1 MTHSSELYDR
11 ALKKSPGG
19 VSSPVRAYKPNPLF
33 IESGKGSKIRDADG
47 NEYIDYCL
55 AYGPMIAGHSNDYV
69 LNTVKNR
76 LGKGTLYGAPSEIEL
91 ELIELISER
100 IPSAEM
106 VRLAVSGAEAT
117 MHAIRVARGFTGRD
131 GIVKMNGGY
140 HGAHDAVMANKDK
153 GYRSCPGCPGIPP
166 EAVKNTVNAEY
177 NDIESLTEVIEAE
190 SPACVI
196 LEPVMGNIGVILQ
209 EKGYIEE
216 VRKVTEETGTLL
228 IFDEVITGF
237 RLSEGGAQ
245 KYYGVTPDMTTC
257 AKIMGGGFSGSAFM
271 GKKEI
276 MENIAPAGKIYAAG
290 TYAGNPV
297 SAAAGKAQLEYMT
310 GKYDALNKRGSDLIN
325 SLKDFME
332 DSGTEGCV
340 NGVGSMLSV
349 FFGVDS
355 VTNGTQATGTDRETF
370 NALFRHMLD
379 NGIYLAPSALEGWFL
394 STEHSEADITAT
406 AEAFDSFVKRE
417 KK

>member
-1 MTHSSELYDR
+1 MTHSSKLYER

-33 IESGKGSKIRDADG
+33 IDSAKGSKIRDADG

-55 AYGPMIAGHSNDYV
+55 GYGPMIAGHSNDYV
-69 LNTVKNR
+69 LDAVKNQ
-76 LGKGTLYGAPSEIEL
+76 LEKGTLYGAPSEIEL
-91 ELIELISER
+91 ELIELISEK

-131 GIVKMNGGY
+131 GIVKMNGAY
-140 HGAHDAVMANKDK
+140 HGAHDHVMTGKGE
-153 GYRSCPGCPGIPP
+153 GYRSTPGSPGIPAD
-166 EAVKNTVNAEY
+166 AVKNTFNAEY
-177 NDIESLTEVIEAE
+177 NDIESLVEILEAE

-196 LEPVMGNIGVILQ
+196 MEPVMGNIGVILP
-209 EKGYIEE
+209 EKGYLEE
-216 VRKVTEETGTLL
+216 VRKATEETDTIL

-245 KYYGVTPDMTTC
+245 EFYDVIPDMTTC

-276 MENIAPAGKIYAAG
+276 MENIAPSGKVYAAG

-297 SAAAGKAQLEYMT
+297 SAAAGKAQIEYIT
-310 GKYDALNKRGSDLIN
+310 GKYDSLNKHGSELIE
-325 SLKDFME
+325 SLKDSME
-332 DSGTEGCV
+332 DSGTKGCV
-340 NGVGSMLSV
+340 NGIGSMMSV
-349 FFGVDS
+349 FFGVDP
-355 VTNGTQATGTDRETF
+355 VNNGTQASDVNRETF
-370 NALFRHMLD
+370 NRLFRHMLD

-394 STEHSEADITAT
+394 STEHSEDDVSAT

-417 KK
+417 NK

>member
-1 MTHSSELYDR
+1 MTYSSELYDR

-33 IESGKGSKIRDADG
+33 IESAKGSKIRDADG

-55 AYGPMIAGHSNDYV
+55 AYGPMIAGHSNDV
-69 LNTVKNR
+69 ILDAVRNQ
-76 LGKGTLYGAPSEIEL
+76 LEKGTLYGAPSEIEL

-131 GIVKMNGGY
+131 GIVKMNGAY
-140 HGAHDAVMANKDK
+140 HGAHDHVMANKGN
-153 GYRSCPGCPGIPP
+153 GYRSVPGSLGIPAD
-166 EAVKNTVNAEY
+166 AVKNTFNAEY
-177 NDIESLTEVIEAE
+177 NDIESLVEVIEAE

-196 LEPVMGNIGVILQ
+196 MEPVMGNIGVILP
-209 EKGYIEE
+209 EKGYLEE
-216 VRKVTEETGTLL
+216 VRKVTEETDTLL

-245 KYYGVTPDMTTC
+245 EYYGVIPDMTTC
-257 AKIMGGGFSGSAFM
+257 AKVIGGGFSGSAFM

-276 MENIAPAGKIYAAG
+276 MENIAPAGKVYAAG

-297 SAAAGKAQLEYMT
+297 SAAAGKALIEHMT
-310 GKYDALNKRGSDLIN
+310 GKYGALNERSSLLID
-325 SLKDFME
+325 SVKDSME

-340 NGVGSMLSV
+340 NGVGSMMSV
-349 FFGVDS
+349 FFGVDP
-355 VTNGTQATGTDRETF
+355 VKNGTQATDVNREIFTK
-370 NALFRHMLD
+370 LFRHMLE
-379 NGIYLAPSALEGWFL
+379 NGIYLAPSALEGWFV
-394 STEHSEADITAT
+394 STEHSEEDITAT
-406 AEAFDSFVKRE
+406 AEAFDSFVK
-417 KK
+417 KVNK

>member
-1 MTHSSELYDR
+1 MTYSSELYDR

-33 IESGKGSKIRDADG
+33 IESAKGSKIRDADG
-47 NEYIDYCL
+47 KEYIDYCL
-55 AYGPMIAGHSNDYV
+55 AYGPMIGGHSNDCV
-69 LNTVKNR
+69 LDAVKNQ
-76 LGKGTLYGAPSEIEL
+76 LEKGTLYGAPSEIEL

-131 GIVKMNGGY
+131 GIVKMNGAY
-140 HGAHDAVMANKDK
+140 HGAHDHVMANKGE
-153 GYRSCPGCPGIPP
+153 GYGSVPGSEGIP
-166 EAVKNTVNAEY
+166 EDAVKNTFNAEY
-177 NDIESLTEVIEAE
+177 NDIESLAEVIEAE

-196 LEPVMGNIGVILQ
+196 MEPVMGNIGVILP
-209 EKGYIEE
+209 EKGYLEE
-216 VRKVTEETGTLL
+216 VRKVTEETDTLL

-245 KYYGVTPDMTTC
+245 EYYNVIPDMTTC
-257 AKIMGGGFSGSAFM
+257 AKIIGGGFSGSAFM

-276 MENIAPAGKIYAAG
+276 MENIAPAGKVYAAG

-297 SAAAGKAQLEYMT
+297 SAAAGKAQIEYMT
-310 GKYDALNKRGSDLIN
+310 GKYGELNKRGSELMKSIED
-325 SLKDFME
+325 SMK

-340 NGVGSMLSV
+340 NGVGSMMSV
-349 FFGVDS
+349 FFGVNP
-355 VTNGTQATGTDRETF
+355 VKNGTQAVKVNRETF
-370 NALFRHMLD
+370 NGLFRHMLD

-394 STEHSEADITAT
+394 STEHSSEDIIAT
-406 AEAFDSFVKRE
+406 AEAFDSFVRKGIQ
-417 KK
+417 

>member
-1 MTHSSELYDR
+1 MTKSSELYDR
-11 ALKKSPGG
+11 ALNRSPGG

-33 IESGKGSKIRDADG
+33 IESAKGSKIRDADG
-47 NEYIDYCL
+47 NEYTDYCL
-55 AYGPMIAGHSNDYV
+55 AYGPMIAGHSCDFV
-69 LNTVKNR
+69 LDAVRNQ
-76 LGKGTLYGAPSEIEL
+76 LGKGTLYGAPSETEL

-131 GIVKMNGGY
+131 GIVKMIGSY
-140 HGAHDAVMANKDK
+140 HGAHDHVMTNKGE
-153 GYRSCPGCPGIPP
+153 GYKSIPGSPGIPAD
-166 EAVKNTVNAEY
+166 AVKNTYNAEY
-177 NDIESLTEVIEAE
+177 NDIESLAEIIEAE

-196 LEPVMGNIGVILQ
+196 MEPVMGNIGVIPP
-209 EKGYIEE
+209 EKGYLEE
-216 VRKVTEETGTLL
+216 VRRVTEESDTVL

-245 KYYGVTPDMTTC
+245 KFYGVTPDMTTC

-276 MENIAPAGKIYAAG
+276 MENVAPAGKIYAAG

-297 SAAAGKAQLEYMT
+297 SAAAGKAQIEYMT
-310 GKYDALNKRGSDLIN
+310 GKYAELNKRSSELIGSLRD
-325 SLKDFME
+325 SME
-332 DSGTEGCV
+332 DSGTAGCV
-340 NGVGSMLSV
+340 NGVGSMMSV

-355 VTNGTQATGTDRETF
+355 VKNGTQASGTNRETF
-370 NALFRHMLD
+370 NGLFRHMLS
-379 NGIYLAPSALEGWFL
+379 NGTYLAPSALEAWFV
-394 STEHSEADITAT
+394 STEHSEEDISAT

>member
-1 MTHSSELYDR
+1 MTKSSELYDR
-11 ALKKSPGG
+11 ALNRSPGG

-33 IESGKGSKIRDADG
+33 IESAKGSKIRDADG
-47 NEYIDYCL
+47 NEYTDYCL
-55 AYGPMIAGHSNDYV
+55 AYGPMIAGHSCDFV
-69 LNTVKNR
+69 LDAVRNQ
-76 LGKGTLYGAPSEIEL
+76 LGKGTLYGAPSETEL

-117 MHAIRVARGFTGRD
+117 MHAIRAARGFTGRD
-131 GIVKMNGGY
+131 GIVKMIGSY
-140 HGAHDAVMANKDK
+140 HGAHDSVLANKGE
-153 GYRSCPGCPGIPP
+153 GYKSIPGSPGIPAD
-166 EAVKNTVNAEY
+166 AVKNTYNAEY
-177 NDIESLTEVIEAE
+177 NDIESLAEIIEAE

-196 LEPVMGNIGVILQ
+196 MEPVMGNIGVIPP
-209 EKGYIEE
+209 EKGYLEE
-216 VRKVTEETGTLL
+216 VRKITEESDTVL

-245 KYYGVTPDMTTC
+245 KFYGVTPDMTTC

-276 MENIAPAGKIYAAG
+276 MENVAPEGKIYAAG

-297 SAAAGKAQLEYMT
+297 SAAAGKAQIEYMT
-310 GKYDALNKRGSDLIN
+310 GKYAELNKRSSELIGSLRD
-325 SLKDFME
+325 SME
-332 DSGTEGCV
+332 DSGTAGCV
-340 NGVGSMLSV
+340 NGVGSMMSV
-349 FFGVDS
+349 FFDVDP
-355 VTNGTQATGTDRETF
+355 VKNGTQASGTNRETF
-370 NALFRHMLD
+370 NGLFRHMLD
-379 NGIYLAPSALEGWFL
+379 NGIYLAPSALEAWFV
-394 STEHSEADITAT
+394 SVEHSEEDISAT